1 MLVYIRRKS
10 WRTFTSY
17 WIWFYTSFVLGEIG
31 SYYQVW
37 LVVVVVGLIVA
48 FSVILA
54 VREQADLL

>member
-1 MLVYIRRKS
+1 LDLA
-10 WRTFTSY
+10 
-17 WIWFYTSFVLGEIG
+17 YTSFVLGEIG

>member
-1 MLVYIRRKS
+1 MLVYIHRKS

-37 LVVVVVGLIVA
+37 LVVVGLVVA

-54 VREQADLL
+54 VLEQAELL